1 MKEVILGVTGSI
13 AAYKAAEIAS
23 LLVKDQ
29 IRVHVIMTDA
39 ATKFIAPLTFQT
51 LTKNKVY
58 VDMFEEI
65 AYSDVRHISL
75 AQRADSCV
83 IAPATA
89 NIIGK
94 IASGIAD
101 DMLSTVV
108 MAVRNKPV
116 IICPAMNTAMY
127 ENAITQG
134 NIAKLQKY
142 GYQFVEP
149 KESLLACGDFGKG
162 ALADISVIAAAI
174 KAAIGDQSISKQPEG
189 ELGQ

>member
-1 MKEVILGVTGSI
+1 MKEAILGVTGSI
-13 AAYKAAEIAS
+13 AAYKAADIAN
-23 LLVKDQ
+23 LLVKNK
-29 IRVHVIMTDA
+29 INVHVIMTKA
-39 ATKFIAPLTFQT
+39 AAKFITPLTFQT

-65 AYSDVRHISL
+65 VYSDVRHISL
-75 AQRADSCV
+75 AQNADCCV

-127 ENAITQG
+127 ENAITQD
-134 NIAKLQKY
+134 NIAKLRSH
-142 GYQFVEP
+142 GYQFIEP
-149 KESLLACGDFGKG
+149 RESLLACGDLGKG
-162 ALADISVIAAAI
+162 ALADTGIIVAAI
-174 KAAIGDQSISKQPEG
+174 KAAIEEK
-189 ELGQ
+189 

>member
-1 MKEVILGVTGSI
+1 MKEVVLGVSGSI
-13 AAYKAAEIAS
+13 AAFKAADIAN
-23 LLVKDQ
+23 LLAKNK
-29 IRVHVIMTDA
+29 INVHVIMTNA

-58 VDMFEEI
+58 VDMFEDI
-65 AYSDVRHISL
+65 AYGDVRHISL
-75 AQRADSCV
+75 AQRADCCV

-127 ENAITQG
+127 ENAVTQG
-134 NIAKLQKY
+134 NIAKLRTC
-142 GYQFVEP
+142 GYRFVEP
-149 KESLLACGDFGKG
+149 RESLLACGDLGKG
-162 ALADISVIAAAI
+162 ALADIDAIVAAV
-174 KAAIGDQSISKQPEG
+174 KDAIGEG
-189 ELGQ
+189 

>member
-1 MKEVILGVTGSI
+1 MT
-13 AAYKAAEIAS
+13 AAAA
-23 LLVKDQ
+23 
-29 IRVHVIMTDA
+29 
-39 ATKFIAPLTFQT
+39 KFITPLTFQT

-65 AYSDVRHISL
+65 IYQDVRHISL
-75 AQRADSCV
+75 AQRADCFL

-108 MAVRNKPV
+108 MAVKNKPV

-127 ENAITQG
+127 ENKITQS
-134 NIAKLQKY
+134 NIEKLCGY

-149 KESLLACGDFGKG
+149 KESRLACGDVGKG
-162 ALADISVIAAAI
+162 ALADTEDILNAI
-174 KAAIGDQSISKQPEG
+174 KLALGDTV
-189 ELGQ
+189 

>member
-1 MKEVILGVTGSI
+1 MKEILLGVTGSI

-23 LLVKDQ
+23 SLVKSG
-29 IRVHVIMTDA
+29 INVNVIMTQSA
-39 ATKFIAPLTFQT
+39 IKFIAPLTFQS

-58 VDMFEEI
+58 TDMFEKVHYNDI
-65 AYSDVRHISL
+65 RHISL
-75 AQRADSCV
+75 AQRADCVV

-108 MAVRNKPV
+108 MAVRMKPI

-127 ENAITQG
+127 ENRITQE
-134 NIAKLQKY
+134 NIKKLQQY

-149 KESLLACGDFGKG
+149 KESRLAEGSVGKG
-162 ALADISVIAAAI
+162 ALADVDTI
-174 KAAIGDQSISKQPEG
+174 ISKIKMSIG
-189 ELGQ
+189 ED

>member
-1 MKEVILGVTGSI
+1 MKDVILGVTGSI
-13 AAYKAAEIAS
+13 AAYKAADIAN
-23 LLVKDQ
+23 LLVKNN
-29 IRVHVIMTDA
+29 INVHVIMTNA
-39 ATKFIAPLTFQT
+39 AAKFITPLPFQT
-51 LTKNKVY
+51 LTKNRVY
-58 VDMFEEI
+58 TDLFEGFEDT
-65 AYSDVRHISL
+65 DVRHISL
-75 AQRADSCV
+75 AQKSSCCV

-127 ENAITQG
+127 ENVVTQG
-134 NIAKLQKY
+134 NIAKLRSL

-149 KESLLACGDFGKG
+149 RESVLACGDLGKG
-162 ALADISVIAAAI
+162 ALANKDIIIAAI
-174 KAAIGDQSISKQPEG
+174 KKAIGE
-189 ELGQ
+189 E